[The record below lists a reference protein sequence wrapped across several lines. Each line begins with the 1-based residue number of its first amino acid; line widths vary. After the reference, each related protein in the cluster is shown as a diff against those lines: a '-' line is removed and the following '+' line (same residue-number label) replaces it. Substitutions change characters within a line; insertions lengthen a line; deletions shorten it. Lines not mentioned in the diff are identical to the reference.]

1 MLSLSRCC
9 RLPRAATR
17 PSRTLSS
24 ASALHLALKRHAP
37 LDIHPEVDDAITSNK
52 PIVALE
58 TALVTHGV
66 PFPENLELATSLE
79 NIVRSAGAIPATIG
93 LVGGRVKIG
102 MDTNH
107 LEILADTAVSNPVK
121 VSRRD
126 IGPAIATKAN
136 GGTHPP
142 MLILYGC
149 SSWHV
154 PQGLLAALLSYSR
167 PLVESRFFNSM
178 RYLLLSQLIYS
189 IKVFATG
196 GLVFVTSSLNGSDP
210 KQARGC
216 TSRWTG
222 L

>member
-1 MLSLSRCC
+1 MLRSRC
-9 RLPRAATR
+9 RLPRAAPR

-24 ASALHLALKRHAP
+24 ASALYLALKRHAP

-52 PIVALE
+52 PVVALE

-66 PFPENLELATSLE
+66 PFPENLELATSLA

-107 LEILADTAVSNPVK
+107 LEILADTAISNPVK

-136 GGTHPP
+136 GGTYPT
-142 MLILYGC
+142 MLILYGG
-149 SSWHV
+149 SSHV
-154 PQGLLAALLSYSR
+154 WQGPLAALLSYSR
-167 PLVESRFFNSM
+167 PLRGSRSSIL
-178 RYLLLSQLIYS
+178 RTISLSQLIYL

-196 GLVFVTSSLNGSDP
+196 GLVFVTNLLT
-210 KQARGC
+210 KRF
-216 TSRWTG
+216 
-222 L
+222 